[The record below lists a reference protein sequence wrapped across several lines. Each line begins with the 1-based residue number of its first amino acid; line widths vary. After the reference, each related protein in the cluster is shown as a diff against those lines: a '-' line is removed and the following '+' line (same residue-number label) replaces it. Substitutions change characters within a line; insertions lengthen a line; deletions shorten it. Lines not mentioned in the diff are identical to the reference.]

1 MKTVMEVIMIEIA
14 LIIIVFGKLIYLGY
28 KVFGKGKLGFDQEL
42 IVDQINRCLA
52 EEHENDKAENESQKN
67 HKGGIS

>member
-1 MKTVMEVIMIEIA
+1 MIEII

-28 KVFGKGKLGFDQEL
+28 KVFGKGRLGFNQKL

-52 EEHENDKAENESQKN
+52 EENENDKAENENQRN
-67 HKGGIS
+67 HKGGI

>member
-1 MKTVMEVIMIEIA
+1 MIEII
-14 LIIIVFGKLIYLGY
+14 LIIIVFGKFIYLGY
-28 KVFGKGKLGFDQEL
+28 KIFGKGKLGFNQKL

-52 EEHENDKAENESQKN
+52 EEIENDTAENENQIN